1 MEDVTMSLDAN
12 RDENSEELLGIG
24 VAARLA
30 QLSPDTLRRAVKAGR
45 LPSVRTPGGQH
56 RFRRSDIE
64 ALSQPRGPQDEAHD
78 AGATA

>member
-1 MEDVTMSLDAN
+1 MIMEQ
-12 RDENSEELLGIG
+12 NSDELLGIG

-64 ALSQPRGPQDEAHD
+64 ALSQPKE
-78 AGATA
+78 TA